1 MQSRKR
7 LNFVIVLK
15 ADRLTYL
22 LLLILLLPSC
32 RDGNVSTHTDESRL
46 SPQDKYVPDWIPPQ
60 LPSQQLYYMPSV
72 IIVKAREES
81 QQQEDEIIILI
92 KRDTING
99 IPVRSSG
106 SITFSEELPVIDERE
121 QTEEAYYAI
130 SYISTNRYIGV
141 NFDNDIFNNT
151 DYYYTNG
158 IRIEYIASIFA
169 SSPLSYTMLPYRKYS
184 MNYHGMTFVQNM
196 FTPTN
201 PDTINVQDND
211 RPFAA
216 CLYLGHFKNT
226 LSSKNRYRQY
236 SELQVGL
243 IGPGSLG
250 GFVQDQ
256 IHDIP
261 PLGWENQIQN
271 DLVLNYTALVEKGL
285 YNPGF
290 LDLNVYAEGQLG
302 TLYTNA
308 GGGLRIRIGKL
319 NPYFSMPGLA
329 TENSTE
335 GSNGLKWQYGIFGT
349 AKVKM
354 VIYNATLQGGMI
366 NRSSNY
372 TIPSED
378 IERFLLQ
385 ASVGIYLAFKQLGV
399 MYEQFYISPE
409 FKNAYHFRWGHIN
422 MTYCF

>member
-1 MQSRKR
+1 M
-7 LNFVIVLK
+7 K

-32 RDGNVSTHTDESRL
+32 RDGNVSTLTDENRL
-46 SPQDKYVPDWIPPQ
+46 SPQEKYVADWIPPQ
-60 LPSQQLYYMPSV
+60 VPSDWLAYIPPA
-72 IIVKAREES
+72 IIVKTPEEP
-81 QQQEDEIIILI
+81 QQQEEKVVIVV

-99 IPVRSSG
+99 IPVRSPG
-106 SITFSEELPVIDERE
+106 SITFSEELPEIDERE
-121 QTEEAYYAI
+121 QTEEAFYAI
-130 SYISTNRYIGV
+130 SYVSTNRYIGV

-158 IRIEYIASIFA
+158 IRIDYIVSIFA

-196 FTPTN
+196 YTPTN
-201 PDTINVQDND
+201 PDTINVQDGD

-216 CLYLGHFKNT
+216 YLYLGHFKNT
-226 LSSKNRYRQY
+226 LSSKHRYRQY

-261 PLGWENQIQN
+261 PVGWENQIQS

-285 YNPGF
+285 YNPGVF
-290 LDLNVYAEGQLG
+290 DLNVFAEGQLG

-308 GGGLRIRIGKL
+308 GGGLRIRAGKL

-335 GSNGLKWQYGIFGT
+335 GAKGLKWQYGIFAS

-354 VIYNATLQGGMI
+354 VLYDATLQGGVF
-366 NRSSNY
+366 NKTSKY
-372 TIPSED
+372 TIPAED
-378 IERFLLQ
+378 IERLLLQ
-385 ASVGIYLAFKQLGV
+385 ASFGIYMAFKQLGL

-409 FKNAYHFRWGHIN
+409 FKNAHHFRWGHLN
-422 MTYCF
+422 LTYCF